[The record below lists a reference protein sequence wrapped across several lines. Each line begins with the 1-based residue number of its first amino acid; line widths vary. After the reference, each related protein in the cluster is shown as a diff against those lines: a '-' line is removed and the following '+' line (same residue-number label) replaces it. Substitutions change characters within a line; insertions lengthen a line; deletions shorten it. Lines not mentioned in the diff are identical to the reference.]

1 MGLSGPLIYV
11 HPQYEL
17 IHLRPSIH
25 DLSPG
30 YAAASL
36 GSQGPGRWRATRP
49 DSGKVW
55 PRYGSFEFLF
65 LADLFDSRC
74 LMDLFDGYFIDLFGG
89 CLDLLVEFWT
99 LDFLWVFF
107 NGLLV
112 ALWFILV
119 DSGRGSPTLW
129 DIVVGQ
135 NVIGYM
141 KIGCPKW
148 LFNAW
153 GFSCGEWRC
162 MVGGARWI

>member
-1 MGLSGPLIYV
+1 MDISWICLVDVWTFWWSFGL
-11 HPQYEL
+11 
-17 IHLRPSIH
+17 
-25 DLSPG
+25 
-30 YAAASL
+30 
-36 GSQGPGRWRATRP
+36 WM
-49 DSGKVW
+49 
-55 PRYGSFEFLF
+55 F
-65 LADLFDSRC
+65 
-74 LMDLFDGYFIDLFGG
+74 FG
-89 CLDLLVEFWT
+89 
-99 LDFLWVFF
+99 FF

-129 DIVVGQ
+129 DMVVGQ

>member
-1 MGLSGPLIYV
+1 MFGP
-11 HPQYEL
+11 
-17 IHLRPSIH
+17 
-25 DLSPG
+25 
-30 YAAASL
+30 
-36 GSQGPGRWRATRP
+36 
-49 DSGKVW
+49 
-55 PRYGSFEFLF
+55 
-65 LADLFDSRC
+65 
-74 LMDLFDGYFIDLFGG
+74 FGG
-89 CLDLLVEFWT
+89 V
-99 LDFLWVFF
+99 LDFGVSLVFF
-107 NGLLV
+107 NGYGLLV

>member
-1 MGLSGPLIYV
+1 MA
-11 HPQYEL
+11 Q
-17 IHLRPSIH
+17 
-25 DLSPG
+25 
-30 YAAASL
+30 
-36 GSQGPGRWRATRP
+36 
-49 DSGKVW
+49 VW
-55 PRYGSFEFLF
+55 PRYGRFEFLF

-99 LDFLWVFF
+99 LGFF
-107 NGLLV
+107 SGLLV

-119 DSGRGSPTLW
+119 GSGRGSPTLW
-129 DIVVGQ
+129 DMVVGQ

-162 MVGGARWI
+162 TVGGARWIKVDLVSKC